1 MTEKKEKA
9 FLNINI
15 MKEMIIQFHQ
25 NIRFFMV

>member
-15 MKEMIIQFHQ
+15 MKEMIIQIHQ